1 MSWFQKEFVRNMTE
15 DLFVDGYVAASL
27 LTNNMEVTTS
37 SMTAEA
43 DYISRMAATG
53 LAVTG
58 SFDVERWNILPTFAV
73 DYSVVSSQ
81 EAAFE
86 YWLWSVFK
94 TDFFV

>member
-1 MSWFQKEFVRNMTE
+1 MTE

-58 SFDVERWNILPTFAV
+58 SFDVDRWEHSAHICCRL
-73 DYSVVSSQ
+73 
-81 EAAFE
+81 
-86 YWLWSVFK
+86 
-94 TDFFV
+94 